1 MPVCKTLAVTAV
13 AALLA
18 LPAMPASAQTV
29 RMDAAPAATLI
40 DNAQWGRPGN
50 RYIGGPGAWSGG
62 GTQIRVPPGVPFG
75 QVTGGYSGP
84 RRSGYYGGPS
94 YARPYYGRPYYARPY
109 YGRPY
114 YGRPYYGRPYY
125 GGYRYRP
132 YYGGYYRPYYGY
144 GYGYDPGAAVAA
156 GIFGLAAGAIASSAI
171 AGPPRRYDSSWVA
184 YCSRKYK
191 SFNPRTGTYLGYDG
205 RRHVCR

>member
-18 LPAMPASAQTV
+18 VPAVPAGAQIV
-29 RMDAAPAATLI
+29 RMDTAPSATLI
-40 DNAQWGRPGN
+40 DSAQWGRPGH
-50 RYIGGPGAWSGG
+50 RYVGGPGTWTRSWGG
-62 GTQIRVPPGVPFG
+62 PVRVRPVAPVRPVYG
-75 QVTGGYSGP
+75 
-84 RRSGYYGGPS
+84 GYYGLRRYGYYGRPYYPRPY
-94 YARPYYGRPYYARPY
+94 YARPYYARPYYARPY
-109 YGRPY
+109 YGDYYRPY
-114 YGRPYYGRPYY
+114 
-125 GGYRYRP
+125 

-144 GYGYDPGAAVAA
+144 GYDPGAAIAA

-171 AGPPRRYDSSWVA
+171 AAPPRRYDAGWVA